1 MAFKTKAK
9 KTEPTTTSSEPQ
21 TQTTST
27 PKKNPLDRNGDNR
40 IDLDDLLIG
49 LRQAVQW
56 IISWRGVMALSLL
69 FTGFSASLNVYSWVV
84 VLGGLAGLGGSAPIA
99 GVLTWGFIQMQELT
113 PILDDLNLDAS
124 IAALVRITR
133 APHEIPNFKESVTP
147 EGQSAIDAF
156 QQRNLK
162 NNRFNRF
169 KRYAFYGLE
178 FSVLIVGGAVFSPMG
193 ISWGAVLLSFV
204 GMVGVEM
211 GLRQFSEAGEKL
223 LSPEERELGLII
235 RNSAR
240 RDTVK
245 L

>member
-1 MAFKTKAK
+1 MAFRTKAK
-9 KTEPTTTSSEPQ
+9 KTESS
-21 TQTTST
+21 TQETESKTENQS
-27 PKKNPLDRNGDNR
+27 PKKNPLDRNGDDR

-56 IISWRGVMALSLL
+56 CISWRGAMALSLL
-69 FTGFSASLNVYSWVV
+69 FTMFSAALNITSWVV
-84 VLGGLAGLGGSAPIA
+84 VLGGLAGLGGTAPIA
-99 GVLTWGFIQMQELT
+99 GVLTWGFVQMQELT

-124 IAALVRITR
+124 IAALVRVTR
-133 APHEIPNFKESVTP
+133 APHELPNFKESVTP
-147 EGQSAIDAF
+147 EGQQAIDDF

-162 NNRFNRF
+162 SNRFNKF
-169 KRYAFYGLE
+169 KRFFFYGLE
-178 FSVLIVGGAVFSPMG
+178 FAVLIVGGAVFSPMG

>member
-9 KTEPTTTSSEPQ
+9 KTEPTTESSEPQ
-21 TQTTST
+21 TQPTST

-56 IISWRGVMALSLL
+56 VISWRGAMALSLL
-69 FTGFSASLNVYSWVV
+69 FTVFSAALNIHSWIV
-84 VLGGLAGLGGSAPIA
+84 VLGGLAGLGGTAPIA

-133 APHEIPNFKESVTP
+133 APHEIPNFKQAVTP
-147 EGQSAIDAF
+147 EGQSAIDEF

-162 NNRFNRF
+162 SNRFNKF
-169 KRYAFYGLE
+169 KRFFFYGLE
-178 FSVLIVGGAVFSPMG
+178 FAVLIVGGAVFSPLG
-193 ISWGAVLLSFV
+193 VSWGAILLSFV

-211 GLRQFSEAGEKL
+211 GLRQFSESGEKL
-223 LSPEERELGLII
+223 LSPQERELGLTI
-235 RNSAR
+235 RNSAK
-240 RDTVK
+240 RDTVR

>member
-1 MAFKTKAK
+1 MPATKAK
-9 KTEPTTTSSEPQ
+9 KTEPTTASSEPQ

-27 PKKNPLDRNGDNR
+27 AKKNPLDRNGDDR

-56 IISWRGVMALSLL
+56 VISWRGAMALSLL
-69 FTGFSASLNVYSWVV
+69 FTMFSAALNITSWIV
-84 VLGGLAGLGGSAPIA
+84 VLGGLAGLGGTAPIA
-99 GVLTWGFIQMQELT
+99 GILTWGFIQMQELT

-133 APHEIPNFKESVTP
+133 APHEIPNFKEAVTP
-147 EGQSAIDAF
+147 EGQQAIDDF

-162 NNRFNRF
+162 SNRFN
-169 KRYAFYGLE
+169 A
-178 FSVLIVGGAVFSPMG
+178 VLIVGGAVFSPMG
-193 ISWGAVLLSFV
+193 ISWGAILLSFV

>member
-1 MAFKTKAK
+1 MPATKAK
-9 KTEPTTTSSEPQ
+9 KTEPTTATAEPQ
-21 TQTTST
+21 AQTTSAA
-27 PKKNPLDRNGDNR
+27 KKNPLDRNGDNR

-56 IISWRGVMALSLL
+56 LISWRGAMALSLL
-69 FTGFSASLNVYSWVV
+69 FTLFSASLNVHSWIV
-84 VLGGLAGLGGSAPIA
+84 VLGGLAGLGGTAPIA

-133 APHEIPNFKESVTP
+133 APHEIPNFKQAVTP
-147 EGQSAIDAF
+147 EGQSAIDDF

-162 NNRFNRF
+162 SNRFNKF
-169 KRYAFYGLE
+169 KRFFFYGLE

-223 LSPEERELGLII
+223 LSPEERELGLTI
-235 RNSAR
+235 RNSAK
-240 RDTVK
+240 RDTVR

>member
-9 KTEPTTTSSEPQ
+9 KTNESAEPKNGNKSRRS
-21 TQTTST
+21 
-27 PKKNPLDRNGDNR
+27 NPLDRNGDNR

-49 LRQAVQW
+49 IRQAVNW
-56 IISWRGVMALSLL
+56 VVSWRGVMALALL
-69 FTGFSASLNVYSWVV
+69 FTLFAAYLNVMSWMV
-84 VLGGLAGLGGSAPIA
+84 VLSSLGGIAPIA

-133 APHEIPNFKESVTP
+133 APHEIPNFKDSVTP
-147 EGQSAIDAF
+147 EGQQAIDDF

-162 NNRFNRF
+162 SNRFNRF
-169 KRYAFYGLE
+169 KRWAFYGLE
-178 FSVLIVGGAVFSPMG
+178 FAVLIVGGGVLNPMG

-204 GMVGVEM
+204 GMIGVEM
-211 GLRQFSEAGEKL
+211 GLRQFTEAGEKL
-223 LSPEERELGLII
+223 LSPEERELGETI
-235 RNSAR
+235 RNSAK

>member
-1 MAFKTKAK
+1 MPATKAK
-9 KTEPTTTSSEPQ
+9 KTNESADENKTGNQSRRS
-21 TQTTST
+21 
-27 PKKNPLDRNGDNR
+27 NPLDRNGDNR

-69 FTGFSASLNVYSWVV
+69 FTLFAAALNVMSWVA
-84 VLGGLAGLGGSAPIA
+84 VLASIGGLAPAA
-99 GVLTWGFIQMQELT
+99 GFLTWGFIQMQELT
-113 PILDDLNLDAS
+113 PILDDLNLDSS

-133 APHEIPNFKESVTP
+133 APHEIPNFKDSVTP
-147 EGQSAIDAF
+147 EGQDAIDKF

-162 NNRFNRF
+162 NNRLNRF
-169 KRYAFYGLE
+169 KRWAFYGLE
-178 FSVLIVGGAVFSPMG
+178 FAVLIIGGGVLNPMG
-193 ISWGAVLLSFV
+193 ISWGAVLLSAV
-204 GMVGVEM
+204 GMVGVEF

-223 LSPEERELGLII
+223 LSPEERELGLTI
-235 RNSAR
+235 RNSAK

>member
-1 MAFKTKAK
+1 MPATRAK
-9 KTEPTTTSSEPQ
+9 KTNQTTEPAETS
-21 TQTTST
+21 TQTTA
-27 PKKNPLDRNGDNR
+27 KKNPLDRNGDNR

-49 LRQAVQW
+49 LRQAVNW
-56 IISWRGVMALSLL
+56 IVSWRGAMALSLL
-69 FTGFSASLNVYSWVV
+69 FTVFSASLNVMSWVAV
-84 VLGGLAGLGGSAPIA
+84 LTSLGGMASIA

-124 IAALVRITR
+124 IASLVRITR

-147 EGQSAIDAF
+147 EGQQAIDDF

-169 KRYAFYGLE
+169 KRYFFYGLE

-193 ISWGAVLLSFV
+193 ISWGAVLMSFV
-204 GMVGVEM
+204 GMIGVEM

-223 LSPEERELGLII
+223 LSPEERELGLTI
-235 RNSAR
+235 RNSAK
-240 RDTVK
+240 RDTVR

>member
-1 MAFKTKAK
+1 MSFKTKAK
-9 KTEPTTTSSEPQ
+9 KTEPTTTSSAQ

-49 LRQAVQW
+49 LRQSVQW
-56 IISWRGVMALSLL
+56 VISWRGAMALSLL
-69 FTGFSASLNVYSWVV
+69 FTVFSAALNIHSWVV
-84 VLGGLAGLGGSAPIA
+84 VLGGLEGLGGMASIA
-99 GVLTWGFIQMQELT
+99 GVLTWGFVQMQELT

-147 EGQSAIDAF
+147 EGQSSIDAF

-193 ISWGAVLLSFV
+193 ISWGAVILSFV
-204 GMVGVEM
+204 GIIGCEC

>member
-1 MAFKTKAK
+1 MPATRAK
-9 KTEPTTTSSEPQ
+9 KTESKTTEPAQTGNTTTA
-21 TQTTST
+21 
-27 PKKNPLDRNGDNR
+27 KKNPFDRNGDNR

-56 IISWRGVMALSLL
+56 VVSWRGAMALSLL
-69 FTGFSASLNVYSWVV
+69 FTVFSASLNVKSWVT
-84 VLGGLAGLGGSAPIA
+84 VLGGLAGLGGAALIA

-147 EGQSAIDAF
+147 EGQQAIDDF

-193 ISWGAVLLSFV
+193 ISWGEVLLAFV
-204 GMVGVEM
+204 GMIGVEM

-223 LSPEERELGLII
+223 LSVEERELALTI
-235 RNSAR
+235 RSSAR

>member
-1 MAFKTKAK
+1 MPATRAK
-9 KTEPTTTSSEPQ
+9 KTNQTTEPAETS
-21 TQTTST
+21 TQTTA
-27 PKKNPLDRNGDNR
+27 KKNPLDRNGDNR

-49 LRQAVQW
+49 LRQAVNW
-56 IISWRGVMALSLL
+56 IVSWRGAMALSLL
-69 FTGFSASLNVYSWVV
+69 FTVFSASLNVMSWVAV
-84 VLGGLAGLGGSAPIA
+84 LTSLGGMASIA

-124 IAALVRITR
+124 IASLVRITR

-147 EGQSAIDAF
+147 EGQQAIDDF

-169 KRYAFYGLE
+169 KRYFFYGLE

-193 ISWGAVLLSFV
+193 ISWGAVLMSFV
-204 GMVGVEM
+204 GMIGVEM

-223 LSPEERELGLII
+223 LSIEERELALTI
-235 RNSAR
+235 RSSAR
-240 RDTVK
+240 RDPVK